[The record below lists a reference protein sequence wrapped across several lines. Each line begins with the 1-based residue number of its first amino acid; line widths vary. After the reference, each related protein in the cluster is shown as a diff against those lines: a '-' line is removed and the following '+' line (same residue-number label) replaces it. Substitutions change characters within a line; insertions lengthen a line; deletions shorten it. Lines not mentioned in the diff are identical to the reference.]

1 MRNKDFYDENGYLVI
16 NDAISAFDLENFNKK
31 YLNKY
36 PNSSNKFNVLE
47 SPYVYAEIPEL
58 MEILC
63 NSFIFEIFDELEMEV
78 ALHASSATVVSTEVG
93 WHQDCQVGSSV
104 AGNNYIGVWVA
115 IEDIQPE
122 SGPFQLI
129 PKSHKWDVP
138 FSEIYPKT
146 KLTEVSSCYEY
157 FEHKIE
163 TEKPEIFTFTPKC
176 GDILFW
182 HGHMVH
188 RGSIPEQK
196 SLTRKSLIGHYC
208 NLRIDAPNA
217 TGDEPALDGTPYGLK
232 NIFGEWG
239 KGKYF
244 TTK

>member
-93 WHQDCQVGSSV
+93 CTKTV
-104 AGNNYIGVWVA
+104 
-115 IEDIQPE
+115 
-122 SGPFQLI
+122 
-129 PKSHKWDVP
+129 KSDLVLL
-138 FSEIYPKT
+138 EIIT
-146 KLTEVSSCYEY
+146 L
-157 FEHKIE
+157 
-163 TEKPEIFTFTPKC
+163 
-176 GDILFW
+176 
-182 HGHMVH
+182 
-188 RGSIPEQK
+188 
-196 SLTRKSLIGHYC
+196 
-208 NLRIDAPNA
+208 A
-217 TGDEPALDGTPYGLK
+217 YGLRLK
-232 NIFGEWG
+232 TYNQSLVLFS
-239 KGKYF
+239 
-244 TTK
+244 